1 MVYIDPEFVLP
12 TIPEN
17 ESGGGTEVD
26 ANVLA
31 ALPEGTVIKWVQPYG
46 ISFWALSKTVDAI
59 MPDGREQRYFL
70 KVYNAARAFEIAR
83 GEYESTKELVAAIP
97 GGAPTPVGFGVYAD
111 DPTRAFFLAE
121 FRDMKDVLP
130 GDKELVSLVAKIH
143 QKTSPNGKF
152 GYHVTTFSGKHPTD
166 TTWCDTWEEFFTRS
180 MKDTMQ
186 AELATQGPHAELEEL
201 SEKIL
206 TKVIPRLIRPM
217 ETGGRK
223 ITPVL
228 VHGDLWHGNIS
239 VDCETEE
246 PVVYDPCC
254 FYGHNEYDFSMWRAD
269 RYRTKDRH
277 VSAYFDLP
285 GMEPNEPSD
294 EVWDRNALYAMRSDL
309 AVSILWPANKN
320 MRELALNE
328 MRRLVAKYGE
338 GYTDEEYI
346 VVSEAPQEVLSGE
359 SSVGEDD
366 KGHFNWKSGL
376 MPVPTNA

>member
-1 MVYIDPEFVLP
+1 V
-12 TIPEN
+12 
-17 ESGGGTEVD
+17 
-26 ANVLA
+26 
-31 ALPEGTVIKWVQPYG
+31 
-46 ISFWALSKTVDAI
+46 
-59 MPDGREQRYFL
+59 
-70 KVYNAARAFEIAR
+70 RAFEIAR
-83 GEYESTKELVAAIP
+83 GEYESTKELVATIP

-130 GDKELVSLVAKIH
+130 CDLKDMHQGDKELVSLVAKIH
-143 QKTSPNGKF
+143 QKTSPNGRF

-186 AELATQGPHAELEEL
+186 AELATQGPRAELEEL

-239 VDCETEE
+239 VDNETKN

-254 FYGHNEYDFSMWRAD
+254 FYGHFECKSHSDHLPLEYRRVWYLPLTGTEPDDFSMWRAE
-269 RYRTKDRH
+269 RYRTKHRH
-277 VSAYFDLP
+277 VSAYFCLP
-285 GMEPNEPSD
+285 GMEPSEPS
-294 EVWDRNALYAMRSDL
+294 EELWDRNALYAMRSDL
-309 AVSILWPANKN
+309 AVSILWPDHKK
-320 MRELALNE
+320 MREL
-328 MRRLVAKYGE
+328 
-338 GYTDEEYI
+338 
-346 VVSEAPQEVLSGE
+346 
-359 SSVGEDD
+359 
-366 KGHFNWKSGL
+366 
-376 MPVPTNA
+376 